1 MIHLEGKELHLLSP
15 LALIS
20 GFLLFVSNPEG
31 LNTALDL
38 NDLVFLSKFLILLLD
53 DLLLQVILAVLSKQL
68 LSHGKS
74 HSALIQDLVGGVRL
88 LDIVA
93 DTEEQETA
101 FRQIQGDLANDLVEA
116 LLEKLLTHRAQSSL
130 SCLSLEQLLVKHLT
144 KTCDID
150 TASWLVAHLLTKVLS
165 LFNPLSWRLD
175 TVQDI
180 LRPDRLLIHR
190 WERCFSPACWLK
202 INK

>member
-1 MIHLEGKELHLLSP
+1 MIHLEGKELYLLGP

-101 FRQIQGDLANDLVEA
+101 FR
-116 LLEKLLTHRAQSSL
+116 
-130 SCLSLEQLLVKHLT
+130 
-144 KTCDID
+144 
-150 TASWLVAHLLTKVLS
+150 
-165 LFNPLSWRLD
+165 
-175 TVQDI
+175 
-180 LRPDRLLIHR
+180 
-190 WERCFSPACWLK
+190 
-202 INK
+202 